1 MWIALIIISYILFI
15 FFNILNYAQYYLS
28 TKLTVNGFAQVLYT
42 LQNSMSGSENTI
54 LDAVKGFFVHNGF
67 FILLGTAIMIGAI
80 FIYLSNKKGK
90 INTKLDPKIFTRILK
105 GTIIGMGCFLL
116 FCNLFLANKIYD
128 TLGIKEY
135 QESLNTESDL
145 YEKYYADART
155 TNIQFPEKKKNLIYI
170 LCESMEMSYTD
181 EKNGGGFKEN
191 LIPELTKLAQDN
203 TDFSSKED
211 TTLNGGYTPGNTTWT
226 IAGIAAQSMGI
237 PLNIGNSEYNRN
249 FEEQSQFLPAMR
261 SLGDI
266 LEEEGYR
273 NYFMCGSDG
282 AFAGRKNY
290 YEQHGNYTVLDYY
303 QAIKDGIIDK
313 DYYVWWGYEDN
324 YLFDYAKKELNEI
337 SKDTEPFNFTMLTVD
352 THFQDGYKCKDCP
365 DAFDKQYE
373 NVINCSNHKIAEF
386 VKWCQK
392 QDFYE
397 NTTIVI
403 AGDHLSMDGL
413 IAESVPEDYQ
423 RRTYFTVINGP
434 EYTLDRTR
442 SYSTMDIYPTIIESL
457 GAQIDGHRLGLGTS
471 LYSEQPTLIEV
482 LGLEELNKQMSAKS
496 DFYEKVILNGD
507 EGKIPT
513 KTDEKEDPEEE
524 IDSEAVQAPT
534 AQQYQA
540 NKESF
545 SDTDYVWEP
554 TYVPQPSEGTVNS
567 GTSSGGNIINPE
579 PTEPGITVDP
589 GTSGGTTTDPGTSG
603 GGTTTDPG
611 NTDPGTSGGTTTD
624 PGTSGGST
632 DPGTSGGTTTD
643 PGTSGG
649 TTTDPGTTP
658 TQPSEPTD
666 PGTTE

>member
-1 MWIALIIISYILFI
+1 
-15 FFNILNYAQYYLS
+15 
-28 TKLTVNGFAQVLYT
+28 
-42 LQNSMSGSENTI
+42 
-54 LDAVKGFFVHNGF
+54 
-67 FILLGTAIMIGAI
+67 
-80 FIYLSNKKGK
+80 
-90 INTKLDPKIFTRILK
+90 
-105 GTIIGMGCFLL
+105 
-116 FCNLFLANKIYD
+116 
-128 TLGIKEY
+128 
-135 QESLNTESDL
+135 
-145 YEKYYADART
+145 
-155 TNIQFPEKKKNLIYI
+155 
-170 LCESMEMSYTD
+170 
-181 EKNGGGFKEN
+181 
-191 LIPELTKLAQDN
+191 
-203 TDFSSKED
+203 
-211 TTLNGGYTPGNTTWT
+211 
-226 IAGIAAQSMGI
+226 
-237 PLNIGNSEYNRN
+237 
-249 FEEQSQFLPAMR
+249 
-261 SLGDI
+261 
-266 LEEEGYR
+266 
-273 NYFMCGSDG
+273 
-282 AFAGRKNY
+282 
-290 YEQHGNYTVLDYY
+290 
-303 QAIKDGIIDK
+303 
-313 DYYVWWGYEDN
+313 
-324 YLFDYAKKELNEI
+324 
-337 SKDTEPFNFTMLTVD
+337 
-352 THFQDGYKCKDCP
+352 
-365 DAFDKQYE
+365 
-373 NVINCSNHKIAEF
+373 
-386 VKWCQK
+386 
-392 QDFYE
+392 
-397 NTTIVI
+397 
-403 AGDHLSMDGL
+403 
-413 IAESVPEDYQ
+413 
-423 RRTYFTVINGP
+423 
-434 EYTLDRTR
+434 
-442 SYSTMDIYPTIIESL
+442 MDIYPTIIESL